1 MPNIKFKAK
10 VRTMYN
16 VDDTVAYQYIEVPE
30 FTRSHCDMNEFR
42 KHDKFYANSDL
53 FPAILRRIKR
63 DVFGGKHLRL
73 DAVPPNVTVDT
84 SKFLAV
90 VTVEV
95 SP

>member
-1 MPNIKFKAK
+1 MPRITFKAK

-16 VDDTVAYQYIEVPE
+16 MDDTVAYQYIHVPE

-42 KHDKFYANSDL
+42 KYDKFHANSDL
-53 FPAILRRIKR
+53 FPVILRRIKL
-63 DVFGGKHLRL
+63 DAFGGRHLRL
-73 DAVPPNVTVDT
+73 DAVPPSVSVDT

-95 SP
+95 A